1 MALVSSIIVT
11 VGVAVAAIMA
21 PAPVVLGL
29 VGLLLGLGVLLLNL
43 IALIIV
49 VNSSSCCCV
58 GSKDTVG
65 SHDRCG
71 CGSGGGNWSVIGD
84 EWCVVGGSGDKVVSR
99 DIVLHLTSEEDLG
112 ERKTDRVTELIEV
125 LVLPLSLSIHDFVV
139 DILAVND
146 EIVLDVEDEVPRV
159 SESLGHLTELVE
171 IGADGGLALLELVG
185 DVVDDFTHILDGVED
200 RVEGAD
206 LELIDDTTEA
216 LPDVLGITEALDTVR
231 NLSLNG
237 ASKETL
243 EDLAHSEEG
252 EVDIRALHGLEVV
265 HLLVLLVIDLVE
277 KLLPVVAEV
286 IEKFIMVNHLGL
298 SVKEHGGGLAEVLAS
313 VEPLAHA
320 VVVETLAGVLE
331 DVNSVNDEGL
341 SGLEENLLGVEEGLS
356 HSLDLL
362 IVVMIDLSTVI
373 KHVTNIRD
381 SETEGVDGLGGLLIR
396 SIPEAAHGVLEMLLN
411 RVGIRDTVC
420 DISHAME
427 VEGTNKET
435 LYEASNLGI
444 VVSVVGVG
452 SGSNESCSEILEHR

>member
-1 MALVSSIIVT
+1 MALVSSIIIT

-43 IALIIV
+43 ITLIIV

-84 EWCVVGGSGDKVVSR
+84 EWCVVGGSGDEVVSR
-99 DIVLHLTSEEDLG
+99 DIVLHLTSEEDLR

-125 LVLPLSLSIHDFVV
+125 LVLPLSLSIHDLVV

-216 LPDVLGITEALDTVR
+216 LPDVLGITEALNTVR

-237 ASKETL
+237 ASKKTL

-320 VVVETLAGVLE
+320 VVVETLTGILE

-362 IVVMIDLSTVI
+362 IVVMIDLSAVI

-381 SETEGVDGLGGLLIR
+381 SETEGVDGLGGLLVR
-396 SIPEAAHGVLEMLLN
+396 SIPEAAH
-411 RVGIRDTVC
+411 
-420 DISHAME
+420 
-427 VEGTNKET
+427 
-435 LYEASNLGI
+435 
-444 VVSVVGVG
+444 
-452 SGSNESCSEILEHR
+452 

>member
-21 PAPVVLGL
+21 PAPVVLSL
-29 VGLLLGLGVLLLNL
+29 VGLLLGLAVILLNL

-49 VNSSSCCCV
+49 VNSSSSSCV
-58 GSKDTVG
+58 GSEDTVG
-65 SHDRCG
+65 SNNRCG
-71 CGSGGGNWSVIGD
+71 CGSGGGYWSVIGD
-84 EWCVVGGSGDKVVSR
+84 EWCVVGGSGDEVVSR
-99 DIVLHLTSEEDLG
+99 DIVLHLTSEEDLREG
-112 ERKTDRVTELIEV
+112 KTDRVAELIEV

-159 SESLGHLTELVE
+159 SESLGHLTELVKV
-171 IGADGGLALLELVG
+171 GADGGLALLELVG
-185 DVVDDFTHILDGVED
+185 NVVNDFTHILDGVED

-216 LPDVLGITEALDTVR
+216 LPDVLGITEAFDTVR
-231 NLSLNG
+231 NLSLYG
-237 ASKETL
+237 TGKETL

-265 HLLVLLVIDLVE
+265 HLLVLLVIDLVK

-320 VVVETLAGVLE
+320 VVVETLTGILE

-341 SGLEENLLGVEEGLS
+341 SGLEENLLGVKEGLS
-356 HSLDLL
+356 HSLDLF
-362 IVVMIDLSTVI
+362 IVVMIDLSAVI

-381 SETEGVDGLGGLLIR
+381 GKTERVDGLGGLLVR
-396 SIPEAAHGVLEMLLN
+396 SIPEAAH
-411 RVGIRDTVC
+411 
-420 DISHAME
+420 
-427 VEGTNKET
+427 
-435 LYEASNLGI
+435 
-444 VVSVVGVG
+444 
-452 SGSNESCSEILEHR
+452 